1 MLDEY
6 YEWIKAIH
14 LMSVVAWM
22 VGMFYLP
29 RLYVYHVDARKGS
42 DKDKTFQIMEKR
54 LLRVIMNPA
63 IIVAFIT
70 GITLADIYGF
80 AALGIWFHVKILLVV
95 VLMAMHGFLAKCR
108 VDFQFGRNKS
118 GALFYKII
126 NESITVIFVLI
137 VIAVIVK
144 PFE

>member
-1 MLDEY
+1 M
-6 YEWIKAIH
+6 AI
-14 LMSVVAWM
+14 VAWM

-29 RLYVYHVDARKGS
+29 RLYVYHVDARRGS
-42 DKDKTFQIMEKR
+42 DKDKTFQVMERR

-63 IIVAFIT
+63 IIVAFLT

-80 AALGIWFHVKILLVV
+80 AALGIWFHIKVFLVII
-95 VLMAMHGFLAKCR
+95 LMAMHGFLAKIR
-108 VDFQFGRNKS
+108 VDFRFGRNKS
-118 GALFYKII
+118 SVLFYKII
-126 NESITVIFVLI
+126 NESITVVFALI